1 MAWELEDEALAE
13 GCRRASWMTWIRW
26 CGLSGGT
33 VSVAIGHSV
42 VLNCMEGGEDISQ
55 GS

>member
-1 MAWELEDEALAE
+1 MKHWQKGQLDDLDQVA
-13 GCRRASWMTWIRW
+13 T